1 MTSSPATNAAIVD
14 RLLSHLTI
22 QISGVQTHSQPI
34 ELFYPQH
41 RSYPHQSLRLVPSD
55 SARDG
60 HALVQDK
67 DVMSIWKLPSTVAAY
82 EVFF

>member
-1 MTSSPATNAAIVD
+1 MESPPSIAAVID
-14 RLLSHLTI
+14 YLLTQLTI
-22 QISGVQTHSQPI
+22 HVSGVPTHSQPL
-34 ELFYPQH
+34 ELFYPQYH
-41 RSYPHQSLRLVPSD
+41 PYPRQSLRIIPSD

-67 DVMSIWKLPSTVAAY
+67 DVVSIWKLPSMVAAY